1 MLNNLFTTKYIGF
14 LDIEFQVIQTKN
26 QRQEP
31 HILELG
37 LIIFE
42 KNNDMPILIE
52 HVNFPLLDFPNMRL
66 LGVEYASVSDET
78 EKKMI
83 KNQNKLII
91 TPNLDDV
98 IKKQKLINYIPNKM
112 VKIYLKDA
120 ILNNDSKRIDE
131 NKELIEKQAKKAM
144 YTYFYYYIPKEYKKV
159 FENQIELY
167 KSDKLVKERL
177 VNPKEYLVKL
187 NKYLKNGLL
196 VHKEGTDLEAL
207 RNDFNHYKIKS
218 EVESKKC
225 FDIAVY
231 NKYFEKLNSAS
242 LHKSYL
248 YLYDKHIN
256 KDKDL
261 LKYHNKIL
269 DLVNLKMNK
278 FKAHNPLVDSFMTIF
293 VFLLMKK

>member
-1 MLNNLFTTKYIGF
+1 MEFQDKYIIF
-14 LDIEFQVIQTKN
+14 LDIEFQNFNIKSKQY
-26 QRQEP
+26 
-31 HILELG
+31 HYILELG
-37 LIIFE
+37 IIIFE
-42 KNNDMPILIE
+42 KGKEIPILIE
-52 HVNFPLLDFPNMRL
+52 HVNFPILDFPNMRL
-66 LGVEYASVSDET
+66 IGVEYSSVSEET
-78 EKKMI
+78 EIKMI
-83 KNQNKLII
+83 KNQDKLII
-91 TPNLDDV
+91 SADLED
-98 IKKQKLINYIPNKM
+98 IKKKQKLINYIPNKM

-144 YTYFYYYIPKEYKKV
+144 YTYFYYHMPKDYKKV

-218 EVESKKC
+218 EVEAKKC

-248 YLYDKHIN
+248 YLYENKIN
-256 KDKDL
+256 NEKEKDKDL

-269 DLVNLKMNK
+269 DLVNLKMDK